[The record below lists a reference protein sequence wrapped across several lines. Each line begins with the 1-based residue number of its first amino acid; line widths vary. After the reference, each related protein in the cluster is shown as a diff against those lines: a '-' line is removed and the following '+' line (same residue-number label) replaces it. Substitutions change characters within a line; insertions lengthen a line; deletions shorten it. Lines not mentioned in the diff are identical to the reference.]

1 LVQTIGG
8 AALPANSKTKSRG
21 KKAKRGKAGRR
32 GGVDQRLVKAL
43 AHELRVEILTI
54 LNERI
59 ASPNELAKEL
69 DEGLSQVSYHVK
81 VLRDYECIQLV
92 KTEPRR
98 GAVEHYYRATSRPFV
113 SDRGWRQIPATIRA
127 GLSAELM
134 GLIQGDVVR
143 ALEAG
148 TFEAREDMH
157 VTRTLMLLDER
168 GWGELISALSET
180 LGRVSKIQ
188 KESSARLQKSGEDG
202 ISASVSLL
210 GFELPAT
217 PWKGKPAK
225 KATRKAAKK
234 RTRAKG

>member
-1 LVQTIGG
+1 M
-8 AALPANSKTKSRG
+8 PANRKTKSKRAGRG
-21 KKAKRGKAGRR
+21 KSGRR

-113 SDRGWRQIPATIRA
+113 SDRGWAKIPATVRA

-134 GLIQGDVVR
+134 GLIQGDAVR

-148 TFEAREDMH
+148 TFEARDDVHM
-157 VTRTLMLLDER
+157 TRTLMLLDER
-168 GWGELISALSET
+168 GWGDLMNALTRT
-180 LGRVSKIQ
+180 LGQVSKIQ
-188 KESSARLQKSGEDG
+188 KESSARLQKSGSEG

-210 GFELPAT
+210 GFELPST
-217 PWKGKPAK
+217 PWKGKAAAKPA
-225 KATRKAAKK
+225 RKAAKRASRK
-234 RTRAKG
+234 AARAKG